1 MTETAAIPLP
11 LPALM
16 DDWQR
21 HLRAANKAP
30 LTIRSY
36 LQIGGAFASWL
47 TRTGGSHD
55 ARDVGRVDVETYLIE
70 VREST
75 SAANSA
81 KHFRTLQQLFR
92 WLVDVE
98 GELPVS
104 PMARIERPTVP
115 VKPVPVIPD
124 DLIARL
130 LKACV
135 GADFAARRDT
145 AIIRLLLDTGMR
157 CGELAGLTVEG
168 CDELGRPTGL
178 DWRYEVAHVIG
189 KGDKTRACPFGA
201 KTANALRRYLRG
213 RAQHP
218 HAGVAALWVG
228 RFGALTESGIAQ
240 MLERRC
246 GQACIDR
253 TNPHRYRHTAAHQW
267 LLAGGQETDLMRLMG
282 WSSREMVARYG
293 ASAADERARQ
303 AHQRLSLGD
312 RI

>member
-1 MTETAAIPLP
+1 MTKTAAIPLP

-21 HLRAANKAP
+21 HLRAENKAP
-30 LTIRSY
+30 LTIKSY
-36 LQIGGAFASWL
+36 LQVGGAFALWL
-47 TRTGGSHD
+47 AGRGRSTD
-55 ARDVGRVDVETYLIE
+55 ARDVEPADVENYLIE
-70 VREST
+70 VRENT
-75 SAANSA
+75 SAANAA

-92 WLVDVE
+92 WLIDAE
-98 GELPVS
+98 GELLVS
-104 PMARIERPTVP
+104 PMAKLDPPAVP

-124 DLIARL
+124 DIIARL
-130 LKACV
+130 LKACA
-135 GADFAARRDT
+135 GRDFPARRDT

-157 CGELAGLTVEG
+157 CGELAGLTVDG
-168 CDELGRPTGL
+168 RDELDRPTGL

-189 KGDKTRACPFGA
+189 KGDRTRACPFGA
-201 KTANALRRYLRG
+201 KTGDVLRRYLRA

-218 HAGVAALWVG
+218 HAQEPGLWLGRLGV
-228 RFGALTESGIAQ
+228 LTESGIAQ

-246 GQACIDR
+246 AEACVDR
-253 TNPHRYRHTAAHQW
+253 TNPHRWRHTAAHQW
-267 LLAGGQETDLMRLMG
+267 LLAGGQEVDLMRLMG